1 MHLTT
6 FISRPSANGEIK
18 TALSVTVD
26 FDPSENT
33 VTEIIAVMAHGFN
46 PSTIIDVTEI
56 FVMDICMGL
65 EQMIG
70 NCDWREIYQEEKRK
84 AA

>member
-6 FISRPSANGEIK
+6 FISRPTASGEIK

-26 FDPSENT
+26 YDPSENT
-33 VTEIIAVMAHGFN
+33 VTEIISVVAHGFN
-46 PSTIIDVTEI
+46 PSRTIDISDIIAMDMTAGLDKLIDA
-56 FVMDICMGL
+56 
-65 EQMIG
+65 Q
-70 NCDWREIYQEEKRK
+70 DWRAIYREEKRK

>member
-26 FDPSENT
+26 YDPSENT
-33 VTEIIAVMAHGFN
+33 VTEIIAVVAHGFN
-46 PSTIIDVTEI
+46 PSKTIDLSDI
-56 FVMDICMGL
+56 FAMDITAGL
-65 EQMIG
+65 DKLIDG
-70 NCDWREIYQEEKRK
+70 VDWREIYQEEKRK

>member
-6 FISRPSANGEIK
+6 FISRPSANGEIQ

-26 FDPSENT
+26 YDPSENT

-46 PSTIIDVTEI
+46 PAKIVDLTEV
-56 FVMDICMGL
+56 FVMDISGL
-65 EQMIG
+65 EKIIADT
-70 NCDWREIYQEEKRK
+70 DWRAIYREEKRK

>member
-6 FISRPSANGEIK
+6 FISRPPANGDIK

-26 FDPSENT
+26 YDPSENT
-33 VTEIIAVMAHGFN
+33 VKEIIAVMAHGFN
-46 PSTIIDVTEI
+46 PAHTIDLSDI
-56 FVMDICMGL
+56 FAMDITGWV
-65 EQMIG
+65 EKTIADT
-70 NCDWREIYQEEKRK
+70 DWREIYQEKMRK